1 MLFRSEEETEDEISN
16 EIPEET
22 PAAQETQTPQVQE
35 PQETAAPETSE
46 EPEPSQPAD
55 ADTGTSSDDSAGTYL
70 GEFTLTAYC
79 SCSICCGSWSG
90 GGTASGTTPA
100 AGRTVAMGGIPFG
113 TKLLINGNV
122 YTVEDR
128 GTGYGH
134 VDIYMDS
141 HSAALQ
147 FGSQKASVYQL
158 N

>member
-1 MLFRSEEETEDEISN
+1 MEGTADQEEGETAGSEDT
-16 EIPEET
+16 PEAAVT
-22 PAAQETQTPQVQE
+22 PEAAAQ
-35 PQETAAPETSE
+35 
-46 EPEPSQPAD
+46 PEPTQA
-55 ADTGTSSDDSAGTYL
+55 ADTTGTGNSAGTYL
-70 GEFTLTAYC
+70 GDFTLTAYC
-79 SCSICCGSWSG
+79 NCSKCCGSWSG
-90 GGTASGTTPA
+90 GGTASGTVPT

-147 FGSQKASVYQL
+147 FGSQKAAVYQL
-158 N
+158 NN